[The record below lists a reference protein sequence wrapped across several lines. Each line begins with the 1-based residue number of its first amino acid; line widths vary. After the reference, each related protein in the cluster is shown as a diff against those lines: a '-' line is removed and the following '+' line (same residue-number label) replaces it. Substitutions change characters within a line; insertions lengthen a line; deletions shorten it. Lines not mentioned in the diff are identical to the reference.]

1 MKKEIIEKSYQL
13 AKEQYAALGVD
24 TDKVLTELDKIN
36 ISLHC
41 WQTDD
46 VGGFEKPGSVL
57 GGGGIQSTGNF
68 PGKAKTI
75 EQMRSDLDK
84 VMSIL
89 PGKQRLN
96 LHAIYG
102 EFGGK
107 LVDRDTVS
115 YTHLRAHET
124 DSYL

>member
-1 MKKEIIEKSYQL
+1 MKKEVIEKSYQL

-24 TDKVLTELDKIN
+24 TDKVLSEMDNIN

-57 GGGGIQSTGNF
+57 GGGGIQATGNF

-84 VMSIL
+84 VMSLL
-89 PGKQRLN
+89 PGKTKIESSCN
-96 LHAIYG
+96 LW
-102 EFGGK
+102 
-107 LVDRDTVS
+107 
-115 YTHLRAHET
+115 
-124 DSYL
+124 